1 MQKNAQMEDIML
13 KNIPEVIPP
22 ELMLALMQMG
32 HGDEIVIGDINFP
45 SYTMSRRCVYTKG
58 IKATEILEAILT
70 LMPLDVFV
78 PDPVNVMTPGELY
91 KGTPPIW
98 SDYDRIIRTNDFCGA
113 YKEMKQMERFEF
125 YERAKNSFVTV
136 QTSEDALYACMIL
149 KKGVIGEFSGK

>member
-1 MQKNAQMEDIML
+1 ML
-13 KNIPEVIPP
+13 KGIPSLLSP
-22 ELMLALMQMG
+22 ELLKILMEMG

-45 SYTMSRRCVYTKG
+45 SYTMSKRCVYTKG
-58 IKATEILEAILT
+58 IRATEILEAILK

-91 KGTPPIW
+91 EGTPPMW
-98 SDYDRIIRTNDFCGA
+98 SEYDRIIRANDFSGA
-113 YKEMKQMERFEF
+113 YKEMKQMERFAF
-125 YERAKNSFVTV
+125 YERAKNSFVAV